1 MIDYVSWFF
10 LGTHLDTSGEWYRYA
25 TRFNARSSVSAG
37 TADGSQGW
45 SLRTAYDV
53 WFLIVSVVHLQLM
66 IWYDMIWS
74 FIMISPSLH
83 DMSVVFMLLFG
94 GGWNWLRRRV
104 RPKLRAGLCDPRW
117 GRGGIKKSRISAA
130 KMIKMA
136 SYGSWLLKVC
146 GSIGMKIWLGPR
158 FSRSTTPGA
167 SWMGFWEIE
176 TDPIQG
182 GTSDIFVS
190 GEKIWVFFFRN
201 FNGGLLGWH
210 KPMGLR

>member
-1 MIDYVSWFF
+1 
-10 LGTHLDTSGEWYRYA
+10 
-25 TRFNARSSVSAG
+25 
-37 TADGSQGW
+37 
-45 SLRTAYDV
+45 
-53 WFLIVSVVHLQLM
+53 
-66 IWYDMIWS
+66 MIWS

-167 SWMGFWEIE
+167 SWMGFW
-176 TDPIQG
+176 DFFQPIQ
-182 GTSDIFVS
+182 SKVEHLIFLFQGKRS
-190 GEKIWVFFFRN
+190 EFFFSETSMEDFWDGTNQWVSAKRHS
-201 FNGGLLGWH
+201 FQTTEAWIPSALRSILWSRSAKVRPLRQIYLQLLGWDF
-210 KPMGLR
+210 GFRGESVI